1 MMQLFSSQLRAR
13 SPWVRILGI
22 ICVSLILMSGITQV
36 AHSHA
41 SGEPD
46 HDCAL
51 CVTAH
56 HVIQIVAQVTL
67 NLTSRPVAAIA
78 TEPTRDVPRRY
89 FFLKLKSRPPPASPV
104 FA

>member
-13 SPWVRILGI
+13 SSWVRVLGI
-22 ICVSLILMSGITQV
+22 ICVSLVLMSGIAQV
-36 AHSHA
+36 AHNHA
-41 SGEPD
+41 SGQPD

-56 HVIQIVAQVTL
+56 HVIQIVAQVSL
-67 NLTSRPVAAIA
+67 NLSSRPVAAIA
-78 TEPTRDVPRRY
+78 AEPTRDLPRRY

-104 FA
+104 FS